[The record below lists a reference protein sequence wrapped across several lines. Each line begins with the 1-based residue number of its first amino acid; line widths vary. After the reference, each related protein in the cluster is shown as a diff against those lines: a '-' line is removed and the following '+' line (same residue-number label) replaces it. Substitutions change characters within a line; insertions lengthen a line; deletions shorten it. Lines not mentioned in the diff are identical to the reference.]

1 LCRRK
6 RERERERNLSA
17 VAREFNQRPR
27 ATSFDLSFLP
37 WDLFFGIV
45 VKRERERTRIYIKKT
60 SPRERERI
68 RNVFRLFEHVFEGI
82 RISISEDNQIVVCA
96 RISRNERPLNAPLFI
111 HRLQPR
117 KESKKFQRAREISK
131 ELNFGGSELWA
142 ATIRT
147 SGFARQRKER

>member
-1 LCRRK
+1 VPQKEREREKGISRQLRGNLIRDRERRRSIFPFSRGICFLASSL
-6 RERERERNLSA
+6 RERERER
-17 VAREFNQRPR
+17 E
-27 ATSFDLSFLP
+27 
-37 WDLFFGIV
+37 
-45 VKRERERTRIYIKKT
+45 YIKKNF
-60 SPRERERI
+60 SERERERI

-82 RISISEDNQIVVCA
+82 RISISEDKQIVVCA
-96 RISRNERPLNAPLFI
+96 RISRKKRPLNAPLFI